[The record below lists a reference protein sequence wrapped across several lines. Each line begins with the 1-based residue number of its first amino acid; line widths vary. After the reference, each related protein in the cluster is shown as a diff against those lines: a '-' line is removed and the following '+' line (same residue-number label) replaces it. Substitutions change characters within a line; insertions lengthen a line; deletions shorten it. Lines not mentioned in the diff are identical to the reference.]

1 MMSDKIILTLHT
13 LPIELIYRILDNLTD
28 FTILYS
34 MRNVCQ
40 RMNAIV
46 DSYHRYQVILFQTTY
61 YTTQHSLI
69 ISYRHSLY

>member
-61 YTTQHSLI
+61 YTTQHYFYSKWTFTT
-69 ISYRHSLY
+69 